1 MQSKFLASIR
11 CTHSVLEVSCFLLT
25 FFFTQVILPKL
36 IGSADQKACNY
47 EVEAALD
54 FVTRYGA
61 YLKLPMCLAYA
72 AFVHSEEMVSK
83 LLLLAKHD
91 LRHREALKE
100 TSRAHGLVLYEP
112 VRIFFSDLC
121 CRCQFDLSS

>member
-1 MQSKFLASIR
+1 M
-11 CTHSVLEVSCFLLT
+11 
-25 FFFTQVILPKL
+25 LPKL
-36 IGSADQKACNY
+36 IGSADRMARNY
-47 EVEAALD
+47 EVETALD

-72 AFVHSEEMVSK
+72 AFVHSEKMVSK

-100 TSRAHGLVLYEP
+100 TSKTHGLVLYEP
-112 VRIFFSDLC
+112 VRMSFFLICSVYFTSSSHHEFFC
-121 CRCQFDLSS
+121 LSS